1 MQLLRVGNQRVSFED
16 KRGERETERDGEKG
30 QPLQAPS
37 SPDRWEGNEHGIA
50 AATQPMIGSVTRF

>member
-37 SPDRWEGNEHGIA
+37 SDRWEGNEHGIA